1 MCARQVGKTAESGAA
16 WARAVDAM
24 AAPAD
29 ACPSDAAVCRSTS
42 PGPYTEP
49 QSGCS
54 GGQVPVLVV
63 GISGPSGSGKSTL
76 ASALAARLG
85 AELVSEDPAHFV
97 LPYAPYATRDEACEA
112 PSNVNWAAAETALKC
127 AISRAAAGAAA
138 SGCAGTVVVE
148 HYLLVAEDNT
158 TGELPGP
165 AAQLLR
171 VPGPAAA
178 ARGCAGARPRRRRTC
193 GATTTGPSGRRSM
206 RRRGAGTD
214 GAGTAKQPD
223 ASNRGTRHDA
233 SRKVPWSART
243 SPTPR
248 RAFSPLHRGTN
259 HDMHKNS
266 VIRLNFSDPGRT
278 PLAAPPAPP
287 LARSARREGGS
298 SADPRNPR
306 GPPSFYVCA
315 PQSKGEE
322 ARRGV
327 GGTRPGS
334 LKEEA
339 MQPGY
344 GLRLRPSAP
353 QCIFVPEIVR

>member
-148 HYLLVAEDNT
+148 HYLLVAEESSLAPLLNFCVFLD
-158 TGELPGP
+158 P
-165 AAQLLR
+165 LLR
-171 VPGPAAA
+171 LGDAQV
-178 ARGCAGARPRRRRTC
+178 ARLEHIPH
-193 GATTTGPSGRRSM
+193 P
-206 RRRGAGTD
+206 
-214 GAGTAKQPD
+214 
-223 ASNRGTRHDA
+223 
-233 SRKVPWSART
+233 
-243 SPTPR
+243 
-248 RAFSPLHRGTN
+248 
-259 HDMHKNS
+259 
-266 VIRLNFSDPGRT
+266 
-278 PLAAPPAPP
+278 
-287 LARSARREGGS
+287 
-298 SADPRNPR
+298 
-306 GPPSFYVCA
+306 
-315 PQSKGEE
+315 
-322 ARRGV
+322 
-327 GGTRPGS
+327 
-334 LKEEA
+334 
-339 MQPGY
+339 
-344 GLRLRPSAP
+344 
-353 QCIFVPEIVR
+353 

>member
-97 LPYAPYATRDEACEA
+97 LPYAPYATRDEA

-148 HYLLVAEDNT
+148 HYLLVAEESSLAPLLNFCVFLD
-158 TGELPGP
+158 P
-165 AAQLLR
+165 LLR
-171 VPGPAAA
+171 LGDAQ
-178 ARGCAGARPRRRRTC
+178 ARELCRERRVARSRRTPEEEAHLRRYYDRAVWPTFNAPEGRRHRRRRY
-193 GATTTGPSGRRSM
+193 G
-206 RRRGAGTD
+206 
-214 GAGTAKQPD
+214 K
-223 ASNRGTRHDA
+223 
-233 SRKVPWSART
+233 
-243 SPTPR
+243 
-248 RAFSPLHRGTN
+248 
-259 HDMHKNS
+259 
-266 VIRLNFSDPGRT
+266 
-278 PLAAPPAPP
+278 AA
-287 LARSARREGGS
+287 
-298 SADPRNPR
+298 
-306 GPPSFYVCA
+306 
-315 PQSKGEE
+315 
-322 ARRGV
+322 
-327 GGTRPGS
+327 
-334 LKEEA
+334 
-339 MQPGY
+339 
-344 GLRLRPSAP
+344 
-353 QCIFVPEIVR
+353 

>member
-148 HYLLVAEDNT
+148 HYLLVAEEEEKKN
-158 TGELPGP
+158 
-165 AAQLLR
+165 
-171 VPGPAAA
+171 
-178 ARGCAGARPRRRRTC
+178 AGRC
-193 GATTTGPSGRRSM
+193 
-206 RRRGAGTD
+206 
-214 GAGTAKQPD
+214 
-223 ASNRGTRHDA
+223 
-233 SRKVPWSART
+233 
-243 SPTPR
+243 
-248 RAFSPLHRGTN
+248 LC
-259 HDMHKNS
+259 
-266 VIRLNFSDPGRT
+266 VIRGQHHRTVGEKVLLKQSD
-278 PLAAPPAPP
+278 
-287 LARSARREGGS
+287 RRII
-298 SADPRNPR
+298 
-306 GPPSFYVCA
+306 VC
-315 PQSKGEE
+315 
-322 ARRGV
+322 
-327 GGTRPGS
+327 
-334 LKEEA
+334 
-339 MQPGY
+339 
-344 GLRLRPSAP
+344 
-353 QCIFVPEIVR
+353 C